1 MLSFL
6 PTQLRAFLTV
16 VEQGSLRAAADLL
29 GVSPAAVSSSL
40 ASLRRAVG
48 VPLFARD
55 GRGLKLTPAG
65 LSFLRDVRRMV
76 ALTAGSVTSAR
87 AATQEARPTLR
98 IGAVSNAGDAFL
110 GELLAR
116 FMADVTDVP
125 IELEVVSRETL
136 WGAIEERRVDIG
148 FAEVPPSS
156 RALHLLA
163 IRQSE
168 YVVAAAR
175 VQRYDKAALA
185 GSLWFLRE
193 AGSGTRAAT
202 EEFLRDYGLAPRLCT
217 IGSASTIIHCIRGGV
232 GVSLLPRDLIAD
244 DLREGRLQ
252 IVRTPFTPR
261 ARPWYFVTAADRE
274 ISPDSS
280 RFLEFALKIRAFAPS
295 T

>member
-16 VEQGSLRAAADLL
+16 IEQGSLRKAADLL

-48 VPLFARD
+48 APLFARD
-55 GRGLKLTPAG
+55 GRGLRLTPAG
-65 LSFLRDVRRMV
+65 VSFLRDVRRMV
-76 ALTAGSVTSAR
+76 ALTAGSVASAR
-87 AATQEARPTLR
+87 AAMQEARPTLR

-125 IELEVVSRETL
+125 VELEVISREAL

-148 FAEVPPSS
+148 FAEVPPNS
-156 RALHLLA
+156 RALHLQA
-163 IRQSE
+163 IRKSE

-175 VQRYDKAALA
+175 AQRYDKAALA

-217 IGSASTIIHCIRGGV
+217 IGSASAIMHCIRGGV

-261 ARPWYFVTAADRE
+261 ARPWYFVTASDRE
-274 ISPDSS
+274 ISPDSG
-280 RFLEFALKIRAFAPS
+280 RFLEFALKIRAFAPA